1 MKRIV
6 TLALMGTM
14 LCIPQSGR
22 TDNTSPKEI
31 LSTLQQ
37 GRLVQVDDAVI
48 TVLEFANYLY
58 GSGTRPS
65 NRRDRDLDS
74 LAKALEAYIDQFCLI
89 LDMDS
94 VAILSDIESSRR
106 ARWRMASVAGP
117 VISRRVVA
125 PQVSVDRSAIEKFY
139 NDSLELVFTAPSQRE
154 VRQILIAPR
163 MERKDG
169 VRIKRRENVAAAKVT
184 ADSLLEVILAGAS
197 FEAIAVAFS
206 DDSASQQNSGYLG
219 WLFPGN
225 TTVAFDTAVFAAELG
240 EIRGPVKTMHGYHLI
255 KVEAERPESIIVLD
269 DRLAMAIKGQ
279 LEMAQA
285 RKIGTAW
292 ADSIMKFTQ
301 WNYNDDVLADL
312 TGLPDETW
320 VLNINKRDTLWFG
333 TWNGAWEYFKRTQN
347 IVGLGTLDE
356 KHTSLRKTGF
366 VYTYMQ
372 AAEDLGF
379 ADDEAIVAERIQH
392 LESETIRHAHMD
404 LRELQQ
410 VPEDVLERLNI
421 EPEKL
426 DIPKPLRVQ
435 MIRNSDTAAIWS
447 AYRSLE
453 EGNEMSL
460 VVRWFHD
467 KIREARSGQW
477 NLGWIGKEDVDEGL
491 WGKIW
496 ILGKG
501 KHTRPIKHKETYY
514 IFRLQDRKIAG
525 HSLTDKHTRIDSTK
539 SAYRSRGLAQWRK
552 QIRATHSIRVN
563 QDLWKR
569 LKQLWRR

>member
-6 TLALMGTM
+6 TLAIICTI
-14 LCIPQSGR
+14 LCIPQSGH
-22 TDNTSPKEI
+22 TDDTSPKEL
-31 LSTLQQ
+31 LSTLQR
-37 GRLVQVDDAVI
+37 GRLVYVDDTVI
-48 TVLEFANYLY
+48 HVLEFADYLY

-65 NRRDRDLDS
+65 NRRERDLDS
-74 LAKALEAYIDQFCLI
+74 LGKALQAYIDQFCLI
-89 LDMDS
+89 LDSDS
-94 VAILSDIESSRR
+94 VAILSDIESRRR
-106 ARWRMASVAGP
+106 ARWRMSSVAGP
-117 VISRRVVA
+117 VITKRVVV
-125 PQVSVDRSAIEKFY
+125 PQVSVDRATVEKFY
-139 NDSLELVFTAPSQRE
+139 NDSLELVFTAPAQRE
-154 VRQILIAPR
+154 VRHILIAPR
-163 MERKDG
+163 TERKDG
-169 VRIKRRENVAAAKVT
+169 VRIKRRENMAGAKVT
-184 ADSLLEVILAGAS
+184 ADSLLEVLRAGAS

-225 TTVAFDTAVFAAELG
+225 TTTAFDTAVFAAELG
-240 EIRGPVKTMHGYHLI
+240 EVRGPVKTMHGYHLI
-255 KVEAERPESIIVLD
+255 KVEAERPESIVVLD
-269 DRLAMAIKGQ
+269 DRLAIAIKGQ

-285 RKIGTAW
+285 RKIGTEW

-301 WNYNDDVLADL
+301 WNYNDDVLTDL

-320 VLNINKRDTLWFG
+320 VLNINERDTLWFG

-379 ADDEAIVAERIQH
+379 ADDAAIVAERIQH
-392 LESETIRHAHMD
+392 IQSETIRLAHRE
-404 LRELQQ
+404 LRDLQQ
-410 VPEDVLERLNI
+410 VPDDALERLNI
-421 EPEKL
+421 EPEKE

-453 EGNEMSL
+453 AGNEMSL

-467 KIREARSGQW
+467 NIREARSGLW
-477 NLGWIGKEDVDEGL
+477 NLGWVGKEDLDDGL

-496 ILGKG
+496 ILGTG

-514 IFRLQDRKIAG
+514 IFRLQDRKILG
-525 HSLTDKHTRIDSTK
+525 HSLTDKHTRIDSTR
-539 SAYRSRGLAQWRK
+539 SEYRSRGLAEWRNK
-552 QIRATHSIRVN
+552 IRATHSIRIN
-563 QDLWKR
+563 QALWKR